1 MQEVLTFL
9 ITHFPDA
16 RIINPGTPC
25 FVAVARS
32 ARLMCHVMLRFIHS
46 LRRTD
51 TRDSLL
57 QSISVLLQQP
67 NFVQH
72 LEANTVAREQLLPM
86 MIAAFDNRNW
96 ATVATMFPRLL
107 KV

>member
-1 MQEVLTFL
+1 
-9 ITHFPDA
+9 
-16 RIINPGTPC
+16 
-25 FVAVARS
+25 
-32 ARLMCHVMLRFIHS
+32 MCHVMSFP
-46 LRRTD
+46 RRID

-72 LEANTVAREQLLPM
+72 LEANPIAREQLLPM